1 MHCAAASHME
11 SRAGHTYE
19 REAIEQWLVTHSTSP
34 LTNEELRHKTLTPNY
49 MVRGL
54 IQRFG
59 TRSRAGTVAAVH

>member
-1 MHCAAASHME
+1 MFALTAAWSVPC
-11 SRAGHTYE
+11 AGHTYE
-19 REAIEQWLVTHSTSP
+19 REAIEQWLITHSTSP

-59 TRSRAGTVAAVH
+59 PKTRAASEVFVV